1 MNVRIW
7 LAKSA
12 RTLGRVL
19 LWVSLLLVL
28 ITLPLLGLLGS
39 ETGSR
44 WLLEQGVGMQRVLA
58 MEVRGG
64 TLLTGMELA
73 EVRLHTRKADLYIR
87 RALARW
93 SLLQLLRGEIEIHQ
107 LHVDGLVLTLTSPPS
122 RDPIRLPTLFLPIAL
137 DIKDLEIRN
146 AVINKQDK
154 TWPVAELHVRGY
166 WHGTNVRVD
175 QLRVREPQY
184 GDLLLNGWVRLLGG
198 YPITAKGQL
207 SPRWLTEKGWQPLQV
222 TLRGEVAN
230 LELEAESHGRYRASL
245 AGRVQPLLPSLPY
258 RATLDWSDHQFP
270 WFRQHELYSQA
281 GHLRVIG
288 DKSGLHSQGDMY
300 LKTRYTPSAK
310 YRWQLATDWT
320 SIDFESLKING
331 LGGELNAKGQ
341 FSWRKGLAWNL
352 SAELS
357 RIDLATHWPVPRTVL
372 PVLNGA
378 LSMKGSST
386 PEKSSLDAS
395 LRLAG
400 GESWTITDVA
410 NGVLW
415 SSATRHK
422 ALIEWESVKRP
433 MPGVTSLESD
443 AGELSFSGNAS
454 AYAADFSAG
463 IVSPAFPHGVW
474 SGQVTG
480 HDKQVEIE
488 NLVYEGDAG
497 GLQAGASLDL
507 SNGVVWSGAVVL
519 NGFRS
524 GWFYPDWSGQFYGSI
539 SGQGKWA
546 ADDKNV
552 RFDDINVTGS
562 LREQPLSI
570 QGPVSI
576 SFPAGRWPH
585 VTSPGFHAAWG
596 GNSVS
601 MTGGLTDFWDAKI
614 DLSLSA
620 PSLLVKG
627 LEGKLSGQV
636 SLAGAVQTPDVRT
649 DLAGDHV
656 GYAGYVAKSAV
667 FKATI
672 PELGHKPANAS
683 LVFTGIT
690 NQSGASLGNL
700 DVQAGGD
707 LTAHQLSWLADGSP
721 VVMSGLI
728 GGGYD
733 SSTKDWSGQ
742 FREGR
747 VSIRSMEWLLQAGAG
762 VPMSWSTAEREFS
775 LDPHCWTSLPARLCA
790 PRQLV
795 VGPDNGQLAMSL
807 TDLRAERLASFMP
820 EGLAWDGS
828 IEGDMQARWAKG
840 QTPVAHARLLTGKG
854 AVHLAREDA
863 EPLTLRYDQLSLEL
877 DADEVS
883 VRPQLKLVSTD
894 LGQGHLEAV
903 INPYVEGKPLTG
915 EVALS
920 GLRLEL
926 LQPFFPALSVLT
938 GRINGQGRLEG
949 LLAKPRYWGNIELVD
964 GRMAL
969 RNAPLVVDEMT
980 ALIEVKGDQAELS
993 GQLKSGR
1000 GGATLS
1006 GSGDWAGEPKLV
1018 LNLRGERFE
1027 LRQEPQLIA
1036 EVNPDLHFLLV
1047 PGRLDLTGTVRVPY
1061 ARIKVKELPQ
1071 RTVAL
1076 SPDVRVIETEDG
1088 QLRAR
1093 ASGRS
1098 QSFAIHADVELLLG
1112 NDVYF
1117 NGFGITGG
1125 LTGGLRL
1132 RQSPDKG
1139 LEASGEVGLDKEAR
1153 YEAYGQRLKIRR
1165 GQLVFA
1171 GNIMQPG
1178 IDIEAIRVVDDKTV
1192 GVRVEGRAN
1201 EPETTFF
1208 SEPSMAQEEILS
1220 YLILGA
1226 PLSTDVNGANS
1237 NAMFAAAALSL
1248 GARSGQ
1254 GLTSGIG
1261 SMLGVQDMALSA
1273 EGAGDETQ
1281 VKVSGYLSPDIF
1293 LSYGVGV
1300 FTPVNTITLRYQVRP
1315 RLYLEAASSLENAL
1329 DLFYNF
1335 RF

>member
-7 LAKSA
+7 LAKSV
-12 RTLGRVL
+12 RMLGRVL
-19 LWVSLLLVL
+19 LWISLLLVL

-44 WLLEQGVGMQRVLA
+44 WLLEQGVGMQRVLSL
-58 MEVRGG
+58 EVRGG
-64 TLLTGMELA
+64 TLLTGMDLA
-73 EVRLHTRKADLYIR
+73 EVRLHTRKADLYVR

-93 SLLQLLRGEIEIHQ
+93 SLLQLLRGEVGIQQ
-107 LHVDGLVLTLTSPPS
+107 LHVDGLVLTLTAPPS
-122 RDPIRLPTLFLPIAL
+122 PDPIRLPTLFLPIAL
-137 DIKDLEIRN
+137 DIRDLEIRN
-146 AVINKQDK
+146 AVVKKQGK
-154 TWPVAELHVRGY
+154 TWPVALLHVRGY
-166 WHGTNVRVD
+166 WHGTSVRVD

-184 GDLLLNGWVRLLGG
+184 GDLLLEGRVRLLGG

-222 TLRGEVAN
+222 ILRGEVAN

-245 AGRVQPLLPSLPY
+245 AGKVQPLLPSLPY
-258 RATLDWSDHQFP
+258 RATLDWSDHKFP
-270 WFRQHELYSQA
+270 WLRQHELYSQA

-288 DKSGLHSQGDMY
+288 DKSGLRSQGDMH

-310 YRWQLATDWT
+310 YQWQLAMDWA

-341 FSWRKGLAWNL
+341 LSWREGLAWNL

-357 RIDLATHWPVPRTVL
+357 RIDLATHWPVSRTVL
-372 PVLNGA
+372 PVLSGV
-378 LSMKGSST
+378 LSMKGGST

-395 LRLAG
+395 LRLVG
-400 GESWTITDVA
+400 GESWTVTDA
-410 NGVLW
+410 AKGVLW
-415 SSATRHK
+415 NPATRHK
-422 ALIEWESVKRP
+422 AFIEWENFKRP

-443 AGELSFSGNAS
+443 AGQLSFSGNAS
-454 AYAADFSAG
+454 AYTADFSAG
-463 IVSPAFPHGVW
+463 IASPAFPHGVW
-474 SGQVTG
+474 SGQATARG
-480 HDKQVEIE
+480 KQVEIE

-497 GLQAGASLDL
+497 GLQAGAALDL
-507 SNGVVWSGAVVL
+507 SDGIAWKGAVVL

-524 GWFYPDWSGQFYGSI
+524 GWFYPDWSGQFYGSL

-546 ADDKNV
+546 VDDKV
-552 RFDDINVTGS
+552 IRLDDINVTGS
-562 LREQPLSI
+562 LREQPLSV
-570 QGPVSI
+570 QGPLSI
-576 SFPAGRWPH
+576 SFPAGRWPR
-585 VTSPGFHAAWG
+585 VTSTGFNAAWG
-596 GNSVS
+596 GNSVA
-601 MTGGLTDFWDAKI
+601 MTGGLTDSWDAKI
-614 DLSLSA
+614 DLLLA
-620 PSLLVKG
+620 TPSLLVSG
-627 LEGKLSGQV
+627 LEGRLSGKV
-636 SLAGAVQTPDVRT
+636 TLAGAEKAPDVQA
-649 DLAGDHV
+649 DLAGDHL
-656 GYAGYVAKSAV
+656 GYAGYEAKSAV
-667 FKATI
+667 FKAAV
-672 PELGHKPANAS
+672 PELGLKPGNAS
-683 LVFTGIT
+683 LTLSGIT
-690 NQSGASLGNL
+690 NQSGDSLGNL
-700 DVQAGGD
+700 ALQAGGD
-707 LTAHQLSWLADGSP
+707 LADHQLSWLADGSP

-728 GGGYD
+728 GGSYHP
-733 SSTKDWSGQ
+733 STVNWSGQ
-742 FREGR
+742 FRQGR
-747 VSIRSMEWLLQAGAG
+747 VSFKSMEWLLEAGAG
-762 VPMSWSTAEREFS
+762 VPMGWSAAEREFS
-775 LDPHCWTSLPARLCA
+775 LDQHCWTSLPARLCA
-790 PRQLV
+790 PEQLV
-795 VGPDNGQLAMSL
+795 VGPDSGRLAMSL
-807 TDLRAERLASFMP
+807 TDLRAERLASFLP

-828 IEGDMQARWAKG
+828 IGGDMQARWDQG
-840 QTPVAHARLLTGKG
+840 QTPVAHARLLTDKG
-854 AVHLAREDA
+854 AVHLARDEA

-883 VRPQLKLVSTD
+883 VRPRLQLASAD

-903 INPYVEGKPLTG
+903 INPYAEGKPLTG

-949 LLAKPRYWGNIELVD
+949 LLAKPRYWGNIELTH

-969 RNAPLVVDEMT
+969 RNAPLTVDEMT
-980 ALIEVKGDQAELS
+980 ALVDVKGDQAEFS
-993 GQLKSGR
+993 GQLRSGK

-1006 GSGDWAGEPKLV
+1006 GAGGWAEEPKLT
-1018 LNLRGERFE
+1018 LNLRGDSFE

-1036 EVNPDLHFLLV
+1036 EVSPDLHLLLV

-1061 ARIKVKELPQ
+1061 ARIKVKELPK

-1076 SPDVRVIETEDG
+1076 SPDVRVVETEDG

-1098 QSFAIHADVELLLG
+1098 QSFAINADVELLLG

-1132 RQSPDKG
+1132 RQSPDRG

-1153 YEAYGQRLKIRR
+1153 YEAYGQRLRIRR

-1178 IDIEAIRVVDDKTV
+1178 IDLEAVRVVDDKTV

-1261 SMLGVQDMALSA
+1261 SMLGVEDMALSA
-1273 EGAGDETQ
+1273 AGSGDETQ

>member
-7 LAKSA
+7 LAKSV

-19 LWVSLLLVL
+19 LWVALLLVL
-28 ITLPLLGLLGS
+28 IALPLLGLLGS

-58 MEVRGG
+58 LEVRGG

-93 SLLQLLRGEIEIHQ
+93 SLLQLLRGEVGIRQ
-107 LHVDGLVLTLTSPPS
+107 LHVDGLVLTLTAPPS

-146 AVINKQDK
+146 ALIKKQDK
-154 TWPVAELHVRGY
+154 AWPVALLHARGY

-175 QLRVREPQY
+175 QLRVREPRY
-184 GDLLLNGWVRLLGG
+184 GDLLLDGRVRLSGG
-198 YPITAKGQL
+198 YPIAARGQL

-222 TLRGEVAN
+222 NLRGEVAN

-245 AGRVQPLLPSLPY
+245 AGKVQLLLPALPY
-258 RATLDWSDHQFP
+258 RATLDWSDHSFP
-270 WFRQHELYSQA
+270 WLRQHELYSQA

-288 DKSGLHSQGDMY
+288 DRFGLRSQGDMS
-300 LKTRYTPSAK
+300 LRTRYTPPAK
-310 YRWQLATDWT
+310 YQWQISTDWE
-320 SIDFESLKING
+320 SVDFDSLKING
-331 LGGELNAKGQ
+331 LGGELNVKGQ
-341 FSWRKGLAWNL
+341 LSWRTGLAWSL
-352 SAELS
+352 SAGLS
-357 RIDLATHWPVPRTVL
+357 RVDLATHWPVPRTML
-372 PVLNGA
+372 PVLNGE
-378 LSMKGSST
+378 LSMKGASA
-386 PEKSSLDAS
+386 PEKSFLDAS

-400 GESWTITDVA
+400 GESWTITDA
-410 NGVLW
+410 AKGVLW
-415 SSATRHK
+415 QPATRHR
-422 ALIEWESVKRP
+422 AFIEWENVKRP

-443 AGELSFSGNAS
+443 AGQLSFSGNVS
-454 AYAADFSAG
+454 AYATDFSAG
-463 IVSPAFPHGVW
+463 IASPAFPHGVW
-474 SGQVTG
+474 TGQLTG
-480 HDKQVEIE
+480 RDKQIEIE
-488 NLVYEGDAG
+488 SLVYEGDAG
-497 GLQAGASLDL
+497 GLHAGATLDL
-507 SNGVVWSGAVVL
+507 NHGIAWKGAVVL

-524 GWFYPDWSGQFYGSI
+524 GWLYPDWSGQFYGSL
-539 SGQGKWA
+539 SGQGQLA
-546 ADDKNV
+546 ADDRLV
-552 RFDDINVTGS
+552 RLDDINVTGS
-562 LREQPLSI
+562 LREQPLSV
-570 QGPVSI
+570 QGPLSI

-585 VTSPGFHAAWG
+585 VTSPGFNAAWG
-596 GNSVS
+596 GNTVT
-601 MTGGLTDFWDAKI
+601 MTGGLTDSWDARI
-614 DLSLSA
+614 DLSLAA
-620 PSLLVKG
+620 PSLLVSG
-627 LEGKLSGQV
+627 LEGQISGQV
-636 SLAGAVQTPDVRT
+636 SLAGTEQAPDVRA
-649 DLAGDHV
+649 DLEGDHV
-656 GYAGYVAKSAV
+656 GYAGHAAKSVV
-667 FKATI
+667 FKSI
-672 PELGHKPANAS
+672 VPGLGQKPGSAS

-690 NQSGASLGNL
+690 NLSGGSLGNL
-700 DVQAGGD
+700 ALQAGGD
-707 LTAHQLSWLADGSP
+707 LASHQLSWLADGSP

-728 GGGYD
+728 GGSYSRQTG
-733 SSTKDWSGQ
+733 DWSGQ
-742 FREGR
+742 LREGK
-747 VSIRSMEWLLQAGAG
+747 VSSKSMEWLLEAGAG
-762 VPMSWSTAEREFS
+762 VPMDWSAAKREFS

-790 PRQLV
+790 PGQLV
-795 VGPDNGQLAMSL
+795 VGPDNGQWVMNL
-807 TDLRAERLASFMP
+807 TDLRAERLASFLP

-828 IEGDMQARWAKG
+828 IEGEMQARWDQG
-840 QTPVAHARLLTGKG
+840 QTPVAHARLLTGNG
-854 AVHLAREDA
+854 AVHLSRDDA

-883 VRPQLKLVSTD
+883 VRPRLQLASTD
-894 LGQGHLEAV
+894 LGQGHLDAV
-903 INPYVEGKPLTG
+903 INPHAEGKPLTG

-938 GRINGQGRLEG
+938 GRISGQGRFEG
-949 LLAKPRYWGNIELVD
+949 LLAKPRYWGNIKLTH

-969 RNAPLVVDEMT
+969 RNAPLTVDEMT
-980 ALIEVKGDQAELS
+980 ALIDVKGDQAELS
-993 GQLKSGR
+993 GQLKSGK

-1006 GSGDWAGEPKLV
+1006 GTGEWAEEPKLT
-1018 LNLRGERFE
+1018 LNLRGDNFE

-1036 EVNPDLHFLLV
+1036 EVSPDLHVLLV
-1047 PGRLDLTGTVRVPY
+1047 PGQLDLTGTVRVPY

-1076 SPDVRVIETEDG
+1076 SPDVRVVEAGDG

-1093 ASGRS
+1093 VSGRNH
-1098 QSFAIHADVELLLG
+1098 SFAINADVELLLG

-1132 RQSPDKG
+1132 RQRPDKG

-1201 EPETTFF
+1201 EPEATFF
-1208 SEPSMAQEEILS
+1208 SEPSMAQEEVLS

-1226 PLSTDVNGANS
+1226 PLSTDATGANS

-1261 SMLGVQDMALSA
+1261 SMLGVQDLALSA
-1273 EGAGDETQ
+1273 AGSGDETQ

>member
-1 MNVRIW
+1 MNVRTW
-7 LAKSA
+7 LTKSV

-19 LWVSLLLVL
+19 LWISLLLIL

-44 WLLEQGVGMQRVLA
+44 WLLEQGVGMQRVLTL
-58 MEVRGG
+58 EVSGG

-73 EVRLHTRKADLYIR
+73 EVRLHTRKADIYIR

-93 SLLQLLRGEIEIHQ
+93 SLLQLLRGEIGIRQ

-122 RDPIRLPTLFLPIAL
+122 SDPIRLPTLILPIAL

-146 AVINKQDK
+146 ALIKKRDK
-154 TWPVAELHVRGY
+154 SWPVALLHARGY

-184 GDLLLNGWVRLLGG
+184 GDLLLDGRIRLSGG

-222 TLRGEVAN
+222 SLRGEIAN
-230 LELEAESHGRYRASL
+230 LEIAAESHGRYRTSL
-245 AGRVQPLLPSLPY
+245 AGKVQPLLPSLPY
-258 RATLDWSDHQFP
+258 RATLDWSDHSFP
-270 WFRQHELYSQA
+270 WLRQHDLYSQA
-281 GHLRVIG
+281 GHMRVIG
-288 DKSGLHSQGDMY
+288 DKSGLHSQGDMH
-300 LKTRYTPSAK
+300 LRTRYTPPAK
-310 YRWQLATDWT
+310 YQWQFATDWS
-320 SIDFESLKING
+320 SIDFDSLKING
-331 LGGELNAKGQ
+331 LGGELNVKGELA
-341 FSWRKGLAWNL
+341 WHAGLAWNL
-352 SAELS
+352 SADLS

-372 PVLNGA
+372 PVLNGV
-378 LSMKGSST
+378 LQMKGAST

-400 GESWTITDVA
+400 GETWTVTDA
-410 NGVLW
+410 AKGVLW
-415 SSATRHK
+415 KPATFHK
-422 ALIEWESVKRP
+422 ASLEWENVKRP
-433 MPGVTSLESD
+433 VPGVTSLESD
-443 AGELSFSGNAS
+443 AGQLSFSGNAG
-454 AYAADFSAG
+454 AYVADFSAG
-463 IVSPAFPHGVW
+463 VASPAFPDGVW

-480 HDKQVEIE
+480 HGKQIGIE
-488 NLVYEGDAG
+488 SLVYEGDAG
-497 GLQAGASLDL
+497 GLQAGGTLDL
-507 SNGVVWSGAVVL
+507 RDGIEWKGVVAL

-524 GWFYPDWSGQFYGSI
+524 GWFDPNWSGQFYGAI
-539 SGQGKWA
+539 TGQGKWA
-546 ADDKNV
+546 ADDKV
-552 RFDDINVTGS
+552 IRLDDINVTGS

-570 QGPVSI
+570 QGPLLI
-576 SFPAGRWPH
+576 RFPAGRWPH
-585 VTSPGFHAAWG
+585 VTSPGFNAAWG
-596 GNSVS
+596 GNSVT
-601 MTGGLTDFWDAKI
+601 MTGGLTDSWDAKI
-614 DLSLSA
+614 ELLLAA
-620 PSLLVKG
+620 PSLLVSG
-627 LEGKLSGQV
+627 LEGRLSGQV
-636 SLAGAVQTPDVRT
+636 SLAGAERTPDVRA

-656 GYAGYVAKSAV
+656 GYAGYVAATAV
-667 FKATI
+667 FKATV
-672 PELGHKPANAS
+672 PEFGQKPGSAS
-683 LVFTGIT
+683 LALAGIT
-690 NQSGASLGNL
+690 NKSDDSLGNFAL
-700 DVQAGGD
+700 QADGD
-707 LTAHQLSWLADGSP
+707 LAAHQISWLADGSP
-721 VVMSGLI
+721 VVVGGLVT
-728 GGGYD
+728 GGYD
-733 SSTKDWSGQ
+733 PSIKNWSGQ

-747 VSIRSMEWLLQAGAG
+747 VSLGAMEWLLEAGTG
-762 VPMSWSTAEREFS
+762 VAMSWSATEREFS
-775 LDPHCWTSLPARLCA
+775 LAPHCWISLPAKLCA
-790 PRQLV
+790 PEQLV
-795 VGPDNGQLAMSL
+795 AGPDNGRLAMSL
-807 TDLRAERLASFMP
+807 TDLRAERMASFLP
-820 EGLAWDGS
+820 EGFVWDGS
-828 IEGDMQARWAKG
+828 IEGDMQARWDQG

-854 AVHLAREDA
+854 AVHLARDDA

-877 DADEVS
+877 DADETS
-883 VRPQLKLVSTD
+883 VRPRLRLASAD
-894 LGQGHLEAV
+894 LGQGYLDAV
-903 INPYVEGKPLTG
+903 INPYAEGKPLTG

-949 LLAKPRYWGNIELVD
+949 LLAKPRYWGNIELID

-969 RNAPLVVDEMT
+969 RNVPLAVDEMT
-980 ALIEVKGDQAELS
+980 ARIDVKGDQAELS
-993 GQLKSGR
+993 GQLKSGK
-1000 GGATLS
+1000 GGAMLT
-1006 GSGDWAGEPKLV
+1006 GTGDWADEPRLV

-1027 LRQEPQLIA
+1027 LRQEPRLIA
-1036 EVNPDLHFLLV
+1036 EVNPDLHLLLV

-1061 ARIKVKELPQ
+1061 ARINVKELPR

-1076 SPDVRVIETEDG
+1076 SQDVRMVETGDG

-1093 ASGRS
+1093 ASGRN

-1139 LEASGEVGLDKEAR
+1139 LDASGEVGLDKEAR

-1178 IDIEAIRVVDDKTV
+1178 VDIEAIRVVDDKTV
-1192 GVRVEGRAN
+1192 GIRVEGRAN
-1201 EPETTFF
+1201 EPEATFF

-1226 PLSTDVNGANS
+1226 PLSSGVNGANS
-1237 NAMFAAAALSL
+1237 NALFAAAALSL

-1261 SMLGVQDMALSA
+1261 SMLGVQDLALSA
-1273 EGAGDETQ
+1273 AGSGDETQ

-1300 FTPVNTITLRYQVRP
+1300 FTPVNTITLRYQIRP